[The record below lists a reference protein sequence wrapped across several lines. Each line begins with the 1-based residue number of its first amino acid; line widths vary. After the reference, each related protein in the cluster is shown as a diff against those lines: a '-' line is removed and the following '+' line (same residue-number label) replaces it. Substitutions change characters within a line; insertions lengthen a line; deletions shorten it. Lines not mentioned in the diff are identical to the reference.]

1 MITMPED
8 VLQADEGEV
17 GFSWDGTSPHPIFDD
32 ETVPNKE
39 TTMDWAEHQ
48 RIVCNA
54 GKLLTSWTSEKHT
67 GKGKQAFRA
76 LKDAYDGSNKQRAV
90 LRVSKGIHQP
100 ETNPHLQ
107 LRIVET
113 FFNNED
119 KTSTSVNYT
128 FHLDVSATEITS
140 SGLVDRF
147 QWDGAQFSYEDANR
161 WYRWPV
167 LAVPPRAKNSS
178 ASRRASISY
187 ASLQAHLND
196 LAEQEK
202 KRLRQEALDQQKLQ
216 AQTLEGKINL
226 ELVRLKEEEQVELRR
241 LKSEPSPK
249 FFKGT
254 TKAYVCTKY
263 GKGYYVIWDEKTQKL
278 IKTF

>member
-8 VLQADEGEV
+8 VLQANEGEV
-17 GFSWDGTSPHPIFDD
+17 GFSWDGTSPHPVYADA
-32 ETVPNKE
+32 TVKNKD
-39 TTMDWAEHQ
+39 TTMNWAEHQ
-48 RIVCNA
+48 RIVCSA
-54 GKLLTSWTSEKHT
+54 GKLLTSWTADEHT
-67 GKGKQAFRA
+67 GKGKKAFRA

-107 LRIVET
+107 LRVVET

-119 KTSTSVNYT
+119 NTSRSVNYT

-140 SGLVDRF
+140 PGLVDRF
-147 QWDGAQFSYEDANR
+147 QWDGVRFSYEDENN

-187 ASLQAHLND
+187 ASLQTHLND

-216 AQTLEGKINL
+216 AQTLEAKINQ
-226 ELVRLKEEEQVELRR
+226 ELVRLKQEEQVELRR
-241 LKSEPSPK
+241 RNNEPSPK

-254 TKAYVCTKY
+254 TKAYVVNKY
-263 GKGYYVIWDEKTQKL
+263 SKGYYVIWDEKTQKL
-278 IKTF
+278 IKTI